1 MRTARLPTLCAS
13 VATRCQH
20 WQWGGPKW
28 TKVWTGLIS
37 SLCHQM
43 SLAGGVPCTVR
54 SYVQGSG
61 VGHGSLY
68 SEVLCREGAS
78 LYSDVQCIMGN
89 GHIDPPQNRCWYLVS
104 TGEIQCIM
112 GNGLMGPPHWTD
124 RQTDTTENITFPQL
138 RCREITMVWLRALQ
152 VKSLLK
158 YPAKISYWIFYPSVL
173 SFFPVI
179 KSQIQ
184 FSNCPTRY
192 FHFIHGF
199 RVQRVRL
206 QRERTTFFI
215 EKKTTFD
222 GIIDVRKVL
231 LQRLIT
237 SRF

>member
-1 MRTARLPTLCAS
+1 MIVTINQYLLVDRILNPHPEEHHEHNGANKLKHSDFVRRFPIHFTHLPLITFPLCITGVEFIIRPAVKKTHPIKKRKHCSRMRTARLPTLCAS

-89 GHIDPPQNRCWYLVS
+89 GHIDPPKTGADTWCLLVRS
-104 TGEIQCIM
+104 NASWVM
-112 GNGLMGPPHWTD
+112 VSWDPPTEQTD
-124 RQTDTTENITFPQL
+124 RHDWKHYFPTT
-138 RCREITMVWLRALQ
+138 
-152 VKSLLK
+152 SLPGDNYGL
-158 YPAKISYWIFYPSVL
+158 A
-173 SFFPVI
+173 
-179 KSQIQ
+179 
-184 FSNCPTRY
+184 
-192 FHFIHGF
+192 
-199 RVQRVRL
+199 
-206 QRERTTFFI
+206 
-215 EKKTTFD
+215 
-222 GIIDVRKVL
+222 
-231 LQRLIT
+231 
-237 SRF
+237 